1 MTNISLW
8 KTLRQVSCMRTF
20 FPPPNPPLVRNFFF
34 FEWQPRSA
42 ESTTATSLHKV
53 FLLFW
58 KLQRSKDK
66 SVHVCVC
73 VWTAVCHILAPGL
86 GVKYA
91 HIENLGK
98 YFCPHVRA
106 RESVACQSIEAKSPS
121 PRVRHSHAYCTC
133 THTGRP
139 FLIFKTVEPLYWWIQ
154 STITAHSCT

>member
-20 FPPPNPPLVRNFFF
+20 FPPPHPPLVRNFF
-34 FEWQPRSA
+34 WM
-42 ESTTATSLHKV
+42 TAKKCGV
-53 FLLFW
+53 NNCN
-58 KLQRSKDK
+58 K
-66 SVHVCVC
+66 SPQGLSSILEASEVKGQVCACVCVC
-73 VWTAVCHILAPGL
+73 VWTAVCHISAPGL